1 MSSHHLQE
9 VPLAQFSLYVLIGA
23 LSPPTFHSISNLTNV
38 YRRIYMYSITLTQ
51 FNFCVADTNSRGW
64 KFQFDILAMERWRP
78 KCGYFPWFGTVC
90 LMNDLGRQLITW
102 MRNLS
107 FPTKAMRFWMDC
119 KRLVIWESF
128 LDLQIN
134 WAIWDAPVSCSS
146 ATIQGKGGGVYRR
159 RDPTANADRCTHVG
173 VMLDQHYTNVGTAAR
188 GRRDDIKMWKVYCT
202 STGGVITW

>member
-1 MSSHHLQE
+1 MGNLRDRKVACSASDRQGSYFEFCVGGQCHLTIFRRF
-9 VPLAQFSLYVLIGA
+9 PWPSLYVHKGA
-23 LSPPTFHSISNLTNV
+23 LNPPAFHSISNLTNV

-51 FNFCVADTNSRGW
+51 FNFCVVDTNSCGW
-64 KFQFDILAMERWRP
+64 KFQFDILAMERWIP

-146 ATIQGKGGGVYRR
+146 ATIQGKGGCIGAAIPQQTRIVV
-159 RDPTANADRCTHVG
+159 PTLV
-173 VMLDQHYTNVGTAAR
+173 
-188 GRRDDIKMWKVYCT
+188 
-202 STGGVITW
+202 